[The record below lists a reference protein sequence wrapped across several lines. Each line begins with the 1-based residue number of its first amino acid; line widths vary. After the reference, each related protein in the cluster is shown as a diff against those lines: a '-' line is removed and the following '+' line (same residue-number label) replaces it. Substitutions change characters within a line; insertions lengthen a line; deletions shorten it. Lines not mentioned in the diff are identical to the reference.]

1 MKPSHMNRH
10 TQAGASLI
18 EVLVAILIL
27 SFGMLSLGAMLS
39 FTVQL
44 PKLSGYRA
52 TAANLASSH
61 IERMRAN
68 PGAPGFSNGDY
79 DQLSSYDGTFNA
91 IVAPAECTYP
101 NCNAASLATMDNAY
115 TQQAVRNELPA
126 GGIFMRRDSSS
137 GTVSTTVGNLW
148 IVWKEP
154 STYAALNPASSDN
167 CPIEVTSVVSNPAP
181 RCLYVRFKL

>member
-39 FTVQL
+39 FSVQL

-68 PGAPGFSNGDY
+68 PGVPGFSNGDY
-79 DQLSSYDGTFNA
+79 DQPSSYDGTFNDIA
-91 IVAPAECTYP
+91 LAECTYP

-148 IVWKEP
+148 IVWLEP
-154 STYAALNPASSDN
+154 DTFAALDPSSSDN
-167 CPIEVTSVVSNPAP
+167 CPAAVTDLNPKP